1 MFYYFIVKPVADFEM
16 SAGMKS
22 FELEADAV
30 GEASAK
36 SCSGCNKDAFGLVS
50 KVRL

>member
-1 MFYYFIVKPVADFEM
+1 MCFYNFIVKPVADFEIA
-16 SAGMKS
+16 AGMKS
-22 FELEADAV
+22 FELEADV

-36 SCSGCNKDAFGLVS
+36 SCSGCSRDPFGLVS